1 MIPLSEPHI
10 GERERAMVDAC
21 LAQGWVSAEGPWV
34 TRFEE
39 SVAALHGPDQHA
51 AACSSGTAAI
61 QLALIA
67 LGLRPGELVVV
78 PALSFAA
85 TVNPIVHLGAEPVIL
100 DVEDESLG
108 LSPEALKAWLERE
121 TVRRQGAVFERR
133 SGRRV
138 FGVLPVHLYGMPCR
152 IHDICTLALEHGL
165 VVLEDNAE
173 ALGALAR
180 GRRSGTLGHASILSF
195 NGNKT
200 VTAGGGGMVLAADAD
215 VVARAAYWANQARRP
230 GQADPDDYGFNQR
243 LSSLQAALG
252 LAQVERLD
260 ELLEG
265 RRIQHEAY
273 RGPLACLGL
282 GLLEGN
288 RGDEPSWWLSIARGL
303 AGRPLDPLVRELAGE
318 GIQARR
324 VFRPFDTW
332 PIYSAYA
339 RMECRTA
346 RHAWEDCLAL
356 PSSSHLTGEQRG
368 KVLEA
373 LEARIAPFPRP
384 SRVPAELSCGS

>member
-10 GERERAMVDAC
+10 GGRERALVDAC
-21 LAQGWVSAEGPWV
+21 LAEGWVSAEGPWV
-34 TRFEE
+34 RRFEE
-39 SVAALHGPDQHA
+39 AVAALHGRDMHA
-51 AACSSGTAAI
+51 AACSSGTAAL

-85 TVNPIVHLGAEPVIL
+85 TVNPIVHLGGEPVIL
-100 DVEDESLG
+100 DVEEDSLG

-165 VVLEDNAE
+165 AVLEDNAE

-180 GRRSGTLGHASILSF
+180 GRRTGTLGNASILSF

-200 VTAGGGGMVLAADAD
+200 VTAGGGGMVLSADGELT
-215 VVARAAYWANQARRP
+215 ARAAYWANQARRP

-252 LAQVERLD
+252 LAQMERLE

-265 RRIQHEAY
+265 RRRQHEAY
-273 RGPLACLGL
+273 RAPLAGL
-282 GLLEGN
+282 GLDLLEGQ

-303 AGRPLDPLVRELAGE
+303 SGVPLDPLVRQLAADDV
-318 GIQARR
+318 QARR

-339 RMECRTA
+339 RMECRVA

-356 PSSSHLTGEQRG
+356 PSSSHLDERG
-368 KVLEA
+368 RARVLESLGRA
-373 LEARIAPFPRP
+373 LDAAPRLAD
-384 SRVPAELSCGS
+384 RAEVAPCAS